1 LAYSSVYT
9 PAMSILEPALDLP
22 SASELWNVIMAG
34 SGSSPN
40 PEKDR
45 LSVSRSR
52 PDEAGQDV
60 CDILIVEDSKTDV
73 FLIQDALKSAQV
85 VANVHVVRDGY
96 AATNFFDAA
105 DADPNAPCPALVLL
119 DLNLPKKTGAEVLR
133 HLRESSRCQAAQVL
147 IISSSD
153 SARDRASLEHLG
165 AAGYFKKPT
174 EYEAF
179 MKLGPIVEA
188 LLDKPEQSNQ

>member
-1 LAYSSVYT
+1 
-9 PAMSILEPALDLP
+9 MG
-22 SASELWNVIMAG
+22 G
-34 SGSSPN
+34 SGWNPT

-45 LSVSRSR
+45 LSISRSR
-52 PDEAGQDV
+52 PDEAGRDV
-60 CDILIVEDSKTDV
+60 RDILIVEDSHTDV
-73 FLIQDALKSAQV
+73 FLIRDALKSAQV

-119 DLNLPKKTGAEVLR
+119 DLNLPKKTGAEVLK
-133 HLRESSRCQAAQVL
+133 HLRESRRCQAAQVL

-153 SARDRASLEHLG
+153 SVRDRASVEHLG

-179 MKLGPIVEA
+179 MKLGPVVKA